1 MYEGTTVNQ
10 SWFNTELY
18 MERKVSVQPVT
29 NTCSLVYDI
38 DKNDFSVYDSSN
50 NLEAMVKQEKTPNC
64 LRILRSSHT
73 IVVESSVYL
82 ENKFRKII
90 LKRNHSVF
98 RYQKSFTDTFG
109 RHGIIKAFLLYKR
122 IEKHRGNAEKPLFSR
137 VSRVKIFLASG
148 I

>member
-1 MYEGTTVNQ
+1 MYEGTAVNQ

-18 MERKVSVQPVT
+18 MERKLSVQPVT

-50 NLEAMVKQEKTPNC
+50 NLEAMVKQEKIPNC

-73 IVVESSVYL
+73 IVIVSSVYL

-90 LKRNHSVF
+90 LKRNQCFPIPEKLYRHIWAAWDCKGVSLI
-98 RYQKSFTDTFG
+98 QK
-109 RHGIIKAFLLYKR
+109 KR
-122 IEKHRGNAEKPLFSR
+122 ET
-137 VSRVKIFLASG
+137 
-148 I
+148 